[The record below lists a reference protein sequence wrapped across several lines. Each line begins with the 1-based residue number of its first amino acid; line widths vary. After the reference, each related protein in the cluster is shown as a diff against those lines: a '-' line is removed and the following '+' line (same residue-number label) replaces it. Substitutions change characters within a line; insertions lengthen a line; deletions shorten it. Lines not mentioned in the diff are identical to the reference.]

1 MESTIDIKDFILIG
15 GGLLI
20 AAVVAHGFWIA
31 WRERQQDLRIDIKP
45 DLIPEEVDEIERLRG
60 ELPNG
65 GARVVAKP
73 DPLQDSLDLE
83 PPPLSL
89 EPIDAPPLS
98 DMRPA
103 PEPAKYQATE
113 QADPEEVDA
122 VLFGRDWRQP
132 DETSSDGLSALD
144 AISASAAAREPAQ
157 RTEPVLGSEE
167 PGDAPDQQ
175 AQSPFVTPA
184 RSGSP
189 ETDPAADPE
198 RAKVAEVAMPEP
210 IVADEP
216 KRPRRLSTRRVS
228 DPSGARRASSAAAA
242 RAKKEE
248 TRENPAATV
257 PVEELI
263 VMNVLSEPDRPF
275 TGDELF
281 ATLRTCG
288 LKFGD
293 MNIFHRVEPLTK
305 SVQYSVAS
313 AVEPG
318 TFDMADM
325 EAIRC
330 PGLCMFMQLPG
341 PEDPGAAFEDMLSV
355 ARSVVKSLGGEV
367 RDEHR
372 NIMTPQTVAHYR
384 QRIQD
389 FSRRRMSKRA

>member
-1 MESTIDIKDFILIG
+1 MDIKDFILIG

-31 WRERQQDLRIDIKP
+31 LRDRRQDLRIDIKP
-45 DLIPEEVDEIERLRG
+45 DLIPEEVNEIERLRG

-65 GARVVAKP
+65 GARVVKGP
-73 DPLQDSLDLE
+73 DPEQVALDLE
-83 PPPLSL
+83 PPLLL
-89 EPIDAPPLS
+89 EPTETPPAESGRRMPGSEERLEHRLEPS
-98 DMRPA
+98 F
-103 PEPAKYQATE
+103 PEPE
-113 QADPEEVDA
+113 HADPEEVDA
-122 VLFGRDWRQP
+122 VLFGADWR
-132 DETSSDGLSALD
+132 ET
-144 AISASAAAREPAQ
+144 AAARVRDGAELTAAERDPESG
-157 RTEPVLGSEE
+157 RRMEPVLG
-167 PGDAPDQQ
+167 GA
-175 AQSPFVTPA
+175 V
-184 RSGSP
+184 
-189 ETDPAADPE
+189 PE
-198 RAKVAEVAMPEP
+198 RAHGAGASEPQTARRTADRARVAEVALPEP

-216 KRPRRLSTRRVS
+216 KRPRRLGQRKSSERAVSGRRS
-228 DPSGARRASSAAAA
+228 ATAGRSAAEASPESAA
-242 RAKKEE
+242 S
-248 TRENPAATV
+248 V

-263 VMNVLSEPDRPF
+263 VLNLLAGPDRPF

-281 ATLRTCG
+281 TTLRTCG

-305 SVQYSVAS
+305 AVQYSVAS

-341 PEDPGAAFEDMLSV
+341 PEEPSVAFEDMLSV
-355 ARSVVKSLGGEV
+355 AKSVVKSLGGDI

-372 NIMTPQTVAHYR
+372 NVMTPQTEEHYR
-384 QRIQD
+384 QRIVD

>member
-1 MESTIDIKDFILIG
+1 MESTVDIKDFILIG

-31 WRERQQDLRIDIKP
+31 WRERRQDLRIDIKP
-45 DLIPEEVDEIERLRG
+45 DLIPEEVNEIERLRG

-65 GARVVAKP
+65 GGRVVAQP
-73 DPLQDSLDLE
+73 DPQQDSLDLE

-89 EPIDAPPLS
+89 EPVDAPPLL
-98 DMRPA
+98 DMRKS
-103 PEPAKYQATE
+103 PEPATFEAPE
-113 QADPEEVDA
+113 QADPAEVDA
-122 VLFGRDWRQP
+122 VLFGSDWRERDDGMAADPGTP
-132 DETSSDGLSALD
+132 DLQTAQESAL
-144 AISASAAAREPAQ
+144 
-157 RTEPVLGSEE
+157 RTEPVLGGERSEPTE
-167 PGDAPDQQ
+167 A
-175 AQSPFVTPA
+175 ASSASPFVTESRTPGGE
-184 RSGSP
+184 SGAA
-189 ETDPAADPE
+189 ETK
-198 RAKVAEVAMPEP
+198 RAKVAEVALPEQPEP

-216 KRPRRLSTRRVS
+216 KRPRRLGSRRAS
-228 DPSGARRASSAAAA
+228 DQSGARRGGTAAAA
-242 RAKKEE
+242 RAKSDE
-248 TRENPAATV
+248 TRETAAPVV

-305 SVQYSVAS
+305 AVQYSVAS

-318 TFDMADM
+318 TFDMAEM

-330 PGLCMFMQLPG
+330 PGLCIFMQLPG
-341 PEDPGAAFEDMLSV
+341 PEEPAAAFEDMLSV

-372 NIMTPQTVAHYR
+372 NIMTPQTVEHYR

>member
-1 MESTIDIKDFILIG
+1 VESTVDIKDFILIG

-20 AAVVAHGFWIA
+20 ASVVAHGFWIA
-31 WRERQQDLRIDIKP
+31 WRERRQDLRIDIKP
-45 DLIPEEVDEIERLRG
+45 DLIPEEVDEIVRLRG

-65 GARVVAKP
+65 GGRVVKGP
-73 DPLQDSLDLE
+73 DPQQEPLDLE
-83 PPPLSL
+83 VPPLAL
-89 EPIDAPPLS
+89 EPVDAPPLNET
-98 DMRPA
+98 RPKRRS
-103 PEPAKYQATE
+103 EPVFQPAE
-113 QADPEEVDA
+113 QADPAEVDA
-122 VLFGRDWRQP
+122 VLFGSDWQEKA
-132 DETSSDGLSALD
+132 DD
-144 AISASAAAREPAQ
+144 ASAA
-157 RTEPVLGSEE
+157 RTEPVLGGAAEPADADLQSEPVEPE
-167 PGDAPDQQ
+167 PGD
-175 AQSPFVTPA
+175 
-184 RSGSP
+184 
-189 ETDPAADPE
+189 

-216 KRPRRLSTRRVS
+216 KRPRRLGSRKANDRTTKRRNTGTTPGS
-228 DPSGARRASSAAAA
+228 MADDSR
-242 RAKKEE
+242 E
-248 TRENPAATV
+248 TPATM

-263 VMNVLSEPDRPF
+263 VMNVLADLERPY

-305 SVQYSVAS
+305 SVQYSVAN

-330 PGLCMFMQLPG
+330 AGLCFFMQLPG
-341 PEDPGAAFEDMLSV
+341 PEEPAAAFEDMLSV
-355 ARSVVKSLGGEV
+355 AKSVVKSLGGEV

-372 NIMTPQTVAHYR
+372 NIMTPQTVEHYR
-384 QRIQD
+384 QRIVD